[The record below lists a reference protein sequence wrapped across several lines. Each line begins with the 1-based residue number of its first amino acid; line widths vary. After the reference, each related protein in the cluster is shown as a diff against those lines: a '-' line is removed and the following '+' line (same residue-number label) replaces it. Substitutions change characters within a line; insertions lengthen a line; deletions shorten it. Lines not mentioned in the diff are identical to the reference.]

1 MIGNH
6 SIASPNLARSPSVN
20 GEENDRK
27 KKKTARRKR
36 KETLE
41 EFGFFFWFES
51 EFGLVAPNRRSMIIF
66 CFLFQA
72 ILDWLS
78 IDIVRP

>member
-27 KKKTARRKR
+27 KKKQH
-36 KETLE
+36 E
-41 EFGFFFWFES
+41 EKGKKHSKSLAFFWFES

>member
-27 KKKTARRKR
+27 KKKQHEE
-36 KETLE
+36 KEKKHSKSLA
-41 EFGFFFWFES
+41 FFFGSSPSLAWW
-51 EFGLVAPNRRSMIIF
+51 P
-66 CFLFQA
+66 Q
-72 ILDWLS
+72 
-78 IDIVRP
+78 IDVR